1 MDVILQDTLQVFD
14 KILDKYMH
22 QFFEFYAGL
31 EDPFMYS
38 ELKNSHPQLDSTV
51 DELQIAFCD
60 LPEKLQSRLLSL
72 DISLLLSASTDSELY
87 NLREFIHQNNLSSKF
102 QTFLTVLGH
111 EVKLAQQF
119 INQEKMDRYDY
130 LPVKD
135 FSYDKLL
142 KL

>member
-1 MDVILQDTLQVFD
+1 
-14 KILDKYMH
+14 MH
-22 QFFEFYAGL
+22 
-31 EDPFMYS
+31 S

-60 LPEKLQSRLLSL
+60 LPEKVQSRLLSL

-87 NLREFIHQNNLSSKF
+87 NLRAFIHQNNLSSKF
-102 QTFLTVLGH
+102 RTFLTILGH
-111 EVKLAQQF
+111 EGKLAQQF
-119 INQEKMDRYDY
+119 INQEKMDKYDY

>member
-1 MDVILQDTLQVFD
+1 MEVTLRHTLLVFN
-14 KILDKYMH
+14 KILDTYMH

-31 EDPFMYS
+31 EDPF
-38 ELKNSHPQLDSTV
+38 LHPKFKNSHPQLNSTV

-87 NLREFIHQNNLSSKF
+87 NLRAFIYQNNISCKF
-102 QTFLTVLGH
+102 KTFLTVLGH
-111 EVKLAQQF
+111 EITLAQQF